1 MLTSHMNRSD
11 SAGSPLERA
20 PGVAGGRATAA
31 FELLGDETRLAI
43 LLALWDASEPHAEDD
58 GLSFTDLRD
67 RVGIRQGGQFNY
79 HLDKLVGRF
88 VRKTD
93 EGYGLRRS
101 GRKLV
106 QSIIAGTGIED
117 PVLEPTPIDAP
128 CPFCDAPTAITYERH
143 YVYRVCT
150 ECDGDVDPGSE
161 HPRGSLSGWTFE
173 PTGLSG
179 RTAEDVY
186 TASTLKTF
194 ARIGLRFEGIC
205 PDCSGTVEW
214 SFEVCADH
222 DASSDGT
229 CPECGR
235 KRAVVAREAC
245 TVCKSAGVGSPAIK
259 TLLHPAVV
267 SFYYDHGIEVG
278 FTGNTDYTDVVRTL
292 QLVEGFEEEVR
303 STDPVRVRV
312 TVSHDEDELRLLL
325 DEALNVVEVDRG

>member
-1 MLTSHMNRSD
+1 MD
-11 SAGSPLERA
+11 DADAPLEGP
-20 PGVAGGRATAA
+20 PGVAGDRATEA
-31 FELLGDETRLAI
+31 FKLLGDETRLAI
-43 LLALWDASEPHAEDD
+43 LLALWDAAEPHGGDD
-58 GLSFTDLRD
+58 AVSFTDLRN
-67 RVGIRQGGQFNY
+67 RVGARQGGQFNY
-79 HLDKLVGRF
+79 HLDKLVGQF

-93 EGYGLRRS
+93 DGYALRRS

-117 PVLEPTPIDAP
+117 PVLEPTEIDAP
-128 CPFCDAPTAITYERH
+128 CPFCGAPTAITYERN

-150 ECDGDVDPGSE
+150 ECEGDVDPGSD
-161 HPRGSLSGWTFE
+161 HPQGSLSGWTFE

-179 RTAEDVY
+179 RTAEEVY
-186 TASTLKTF
+186 AASTVKTF

-222 DASSDGT
+222 DPPSDGP
-229 CPECGR
+229 CSECGR
-235 KRAVVAREAC
+235 QRAVVAREAC

-278 FTGNTDYTDVVRTL
+278 FTGNTDYADVVRTL
-292 QLVEGFEEEVR
+292 QLVEEFEEEVV
-303 STDPVRVRV
+303 STDPIRVRV
-312 TVSHDEDELRLLL
+312 TVSHEDDELNLLL
-325 DEALNVVEVDRG
+325 DEQLNVVELDRA